1 VTGVAVEEKP
11 PAPTRDEALIEAGT
25 HFYCWGHGGI
35 CPIEEQSVDPC
46 YCQAC
51 LDKQEFSAARDRA
64 LIEAGTHFYCQ
75 GHLGARPIEEQS
87 EDPRYCR
94 SCCVFLSQEAE
105 QSHSRAAWV
114 PRVKGKRV
122 RAANAVHDTPPA
134 APQPDRTPL
143 VKGDTIPAQCPVPSP
158 ESQPIMSTPKPSLV
172 RRRGPKQKNL
182 PVGEIKRWEKEG
194 LGSKR
199 IAARLKG
206 QGVEVSYKTI
216 QRILNGQRKVEK

>member
-1 VTGVAVEEKP
+1 VTGVAVKEKP
-11 PAPTRDEALIEAGT
+11 SPPTRDEALIEAGT
-25 HFYCWGHGGI
+25 HFYCWGHGSI
-35 CPIEEQSVDPC
+35 RLIEEQSVDPC
-46 YCQAC
+46 YCRAC

-64 LIEAGTHFYCQ
+64 LIKAGTHFYCQ

-105 QSHSRAAWV
+105 QSHSKAAWV
-114 PRVKGKRV
+114 PKVSGKKI
-122 RAANAVHDTPPA
+122 RAKPSADAVQDTPHA
-134 APQPDRTPL
+134 DRTPP
-143 VKGDTIPAQCPVPSP
+143 VKGDTIPAQRPVPSP
-158 ESQPIMSTPKPSLV
+158 KSQPIMSTPKPSLV
-172 RRRGPKQKNL
+172 IRRGPKQKNL
-182 PVGEIKRWEKEG
+182 PVGEIKRWAKKG

-199 IAARLKG
+199 ISAKLKE